1 MYTMKRF
8 GITAGVIMMITRIVA
23 QTDVVGVMI
32 PADLSYL
39 LPEPYQ
45 GDINANFIDT
55 TTQNSSIN
63 AVLAAARNATFYAY
77 DQEFYTIVGP
87 SPSIRVVPT
96 QDASFAREAGV
107 WASDYNQVWFTTAE
121 DSIPYAILDLN
132 DYSLQ
137 IPSNSSLFKLNPIL
151 SGGEYFNGTVYFA
164 GIGSK
169 NQSLVPAVYSVD
181 PVTGSASTVLNSYY
195 GVPLNSVDD
204 LAWVSPQSSQ
214 TNTSQ
219 AHLFFTTLDL
229 GANGETEFSDA
240 VLPNAVFRYTPS
252 TKSLQAVISR
262 ADILAPNGISAD
274 PSGKYLYVTDVA
286 LTALTGPGSNSSGST
301 AIYRFDLDEDC
312 KPVNKHLI
320 AIPRSGVA
328 DGIHIDDFGRVWTAE
343 YNGVVVRNSQGRELG
358 VFNGEQL
365 VDEASARILNFALA
379 GDKLVILG
387 GDSVSVIQLAQN
399 VTRPGGSASKG

>member
-1 MYTMKRF
+1 MKQF
-8 GITAGVIMMITRIVA
+8 DIAIAITVIVTRVFA

-32 PADLSYL
+32 PSELSYL

-45 GDINANFIDT
+45 GNINANFVDT
-55 TTQNSSIN
+55 TTQNSSVN
-63 AVLAAARNATFYAY
+63 AILAAARNATFYAY
-77 DQEFYTIVGP
+77 DQGFYSIVGP

-96 QDASFAREAGV
+96 QDASFAQEAGV
-107 WASDYNQVWFTTAE
+107 WASDYNQVWFTTADE
-121 DSIPYAILDLN
+121 GIPYAILDLH
-132 DYSLQ
+132 DYSLHV
-137 IPSNSSLFKLNPIL
+137 PSNSSLSKLKPIL

-164 GIGSK
+164 GLGSK

-181 PVTGSASTVLNSYY
+181 PITGSASTVLNSYY
-195 GVPLNSVDD
+195 GVPLNSIDD
-204 LAWVSPQSSQ
+204 LTWVSTQSSQ
-214 TNTSQ
+214 TDTSE

-252 TKSLQAVISR
+252 TKSLQAVMSR
-262 ADILAPNGISAD
+262 ADILAPNGIRAD

-286 LTALTGPGSNSSGST
+286 ITALTGPGSNSSGST

-320 AIPRSGVA
+320 AIPRSGDA
-328 DGIHIDDFGRVWTAE
+328 DGLHIDDFGRVWTAE
-343 YNGVVVRNSQGRELG
+343 LNGIVVRNSQGRELG
-358 VFNGEQL
+358 VFNAEQL
-365 VDEASARILNFALA
+365 VDEVSAPILNFALA

-399 VTRPGGSASKG
+399 VTRPAGSAPKR